1 MSLFDISNLSNRL
14 KELENETNKTEFWNN
29 NSNSSKILKEI
40 TQLKNKI
47 ELYKRVNDHLE
58 NIIEINE
65 LLQIEKDESL
75 EEELNKTI
83 KQIQKEIEKLEIN
96 ILLSGKYDSNNA
108 ILTLHPGAGGT
119 ESCDWVEMLYR
130 MYTRW
135 AVDNNYEIKELD
147 YLEGDEARNKK
158 CYFFN

>member
-58 NIIEINE
+58 NIIEMNE